1 MVATATMNN
10 DFKAEDLDI
19 MLNLHFN
26 NIHQEMKEY
35 AKINNVPIIQDEGLA
50 FLETIIAI
58 KRPKKILEIG
68 SAIGYSATRMAMVSG
83 SEVITIERD
92 MKMYDEA
99 IKNIKKLNLEDK
111 IKVIFKDALDS
122 FEDVKN
128 EKFDMI
134 FIDAAKGQYI
144 NFFNLYEP
152 LLNDDGII
160 VTDNMLFHGLVLSD
174 EEIKS
179 RSLRGL
185 IRKLKNYHS
194 FLLNNPNYRTSI
206 FNIGDGMSV
215 SCKK

>member
-1 MVATATMNN
+1 MDITTNN
-10 DFKAEDLDI
+10 KTLEKEDLAI

-26 NIHQEMKEY
+26 SIHQEMKEY
-35 AKINNVPIIQDEGLA
+35 AKLNNVPIINDEGLA
-50 FLETIIAI
+50 FLEMIVGV

-68 SAIGYSATRMAMVSG
+68 SAIGFSSTRMSMVCK

-92 MKMYDEA
+92 ITMYNEA
-99 IKNIKKLNLEDK
+99 ISNIKKLGLENQV
-111 IKVIFKDALDS
+111 KVIFKDALDS
-122 FEDVKN
+122 FDDVKD

-134 FIDAAKGQYI
+134 FIDAAKGQYT

-152 LLNDDGII
+152 LLTEDGII
-160 VTDNMLFHGLVLSD
+160 VTDNMLFHGLVLD
-174 EEIKS
+174 ESEIQS

-194 FLLNNPNYRTSI
+194 FLLENEKYSTSI

-215 SCKK
+215 STKKR